1 MLMDTGFIK
10 TNSVKFYGGWG
21 ETGVSVNTAAL
32 LSHGAAVEELKK
44 LLKKKSIKTR
54 EQFMLKLRNSY
65 TTVAKTLLEE
75 GDVEQALR
83 DGYLRKWQQD
93 LELL

>member
-21 ETGVSVNTAAL
+21 DNVPSVNQAAL
-32 LSHGAAVEELKK
+32 VSHEEAMVAIRN
-44 LLKKKSIKTR
+44 LLKKKSVKTR

-75 GDVEQALR
+75 GDVEQSLR

-93 LELL
+93 LELI